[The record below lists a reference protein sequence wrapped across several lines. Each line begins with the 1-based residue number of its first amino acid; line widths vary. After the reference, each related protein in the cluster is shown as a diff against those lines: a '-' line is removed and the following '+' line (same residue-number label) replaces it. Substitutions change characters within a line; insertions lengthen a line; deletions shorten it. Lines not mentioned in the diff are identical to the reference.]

1 MTKKTKHQD
10 VLNFWF
16 TEIAPESWFKK
27 DANFD
32 AALKSRFGKAVFDSL
47 AGKLDHWA
55 DNSDGCLALIIL
67 LDQFTRNIF
76 RQSARA
82 FSGDEMALALSLR
95 CVDRGYLD
103 TAEPPHRHFMLMPMM
118 HSEDLAIQTASL
130 PLFKKYTEHQTY
142 EYAVQHRDTVARFG
156 RFPHRNQLLGRPNTD
171 CEKIFLAKPE
181 SSF

>member
-16 TEIAPESWFKK
+16 TEIAPELWFKK
-27 DANFD
+27 DAEFD
-32 AALKSRFGKAVFDSL
+32 AAVKSRFSRAVSDAL
-47 AGKLDHWA
+47 GGRLDHWA

-95 CVDRGYLD
+95 CIDRGYLD
-103 TAEPPHRHFMLMPMM
+103 TAEAPHRHFMLMPMM
-118 HSEDLAIQTASL
+118 HSEDLAIQISSL
-130 PLFKKYTEHQTY
+130 PLFKKYTAEQTY
-142 EYAVQHRDTVARFG
+142 EYAVRHRDIVARFG
-156 RFPHRNQLLGRPNTD
+156 RFPHRNQALGRPTTD
-171 CEKIFLAKPE
+171 CEKIFLTE
-181 SSF
+181 SGSSF

>member
-1 MTKKTKHQD
+1 MTKVIRHQD

-16 TEIAPESWFKK
+16 TEIAPESWFKR
-27 DANFD
+27 DADFD
-32 AALKSRFGKAVFDSL
+32 AALKARFGGAVNNAL

-55 DNSDGCLALIIL
+55 DNADGCLALIIL

-118 HSEDLAIQTASL
+118 HSEDLEIQVSSL
-130 PLFKKYTEHQTY
+130 PLFKKYTEKRTY
-142 EYAVQHRDTVARFG
+142 DYAIRHRDIVARFG
-156 RFPHRNQLLGRPNTD
+156 RFPHRNEALGRPDTD
-171 CEKIFLAKPE
+171 NEKVFLTEPG